1 MARHHAED
9 DTREGTAMYP
19 GLSESDCQVA
29 GFRYQQLL
37 AEGRHQQGVA
47 SVLPASGGMR
57 AVSLSLR
64 QQCGALLVR
73 AGEHLQSVGA
83 ATREGLGSTTP
94 GGRGA
99 TA

>member
-1 MARHHAED
+1 MARHYAQD
-9 DTREGTAMYP
+9 DTREGTTMYP

-29 GFRYQQLL
+29 AFRYQQLL
-37 AEGRHQQGVA
+37 AEGRHQQGVT
-47 SVLPASGGMR
+47 SVLPASRGMH
-57 AVSLSLR
+57 AVSISLR

-73 AGEHLQSVGA
+73 AGEHLQSVGV
-83 ATREGLGSTTP
+83 ATREGLSSTTA